1 MVTISMG
8 NKKKQFRSIKEAA
21 EYVGMPYLTLY
32 MRLRF
37 GEKAASAMQRPIRK
51 YRRRVAA

>member
-1 MVTISMG
+1 MVTISLG

-21 EYVGMPYLTLY
+21 EAAGISYMTMY

-37 GEKAASAMQRPIRK
+37 GKKPATAMKQPVRPYNKKAA
-51 YRRRVAA
+51 